1 MPLYEACKYS
11 WKNFRG
17 ALENRKKRESLAQ
30 QIFPRLQYVA
40 EWHYMHTTLT
50 TALHNI
56 ILAVLKYERFS
67 CAHIV
72 RFVNRYH
79 VLSVTIGKLMVDFD
93 ILLDK

>member
-1 MPLYEACKYS
+1 
-11 WKNFRG
+11 
-17 ALENRKKRESLAQ
+17 
-30 QIFPRLQYVA
+30 
-40 EWHYMHTTLT
+40 MHTTLT

-72 RFVNRYH
+72 RFVNGYH